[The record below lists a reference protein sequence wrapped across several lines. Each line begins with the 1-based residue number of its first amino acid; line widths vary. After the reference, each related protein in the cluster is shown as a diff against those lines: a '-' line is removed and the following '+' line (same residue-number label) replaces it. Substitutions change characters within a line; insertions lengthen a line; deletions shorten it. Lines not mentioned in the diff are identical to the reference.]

1 MKRTAAALMLA
12 AGLTGC
18 TSPDGAK
25 QSAMS
30 DSAAIRGA
38 APRDKGDGV
47 KQATAYRPAGMSA
60 GMTDG
65 SVRRVNFNGGADRY
79 PPESHGPWNSAVGM
93 GLGHGGIMPAPRMGP
108 PGAVAGV
115 GFGGPN
121 GGMGGGM
128 FLNQRTQVRFVQP
141 GGMFVHFMDQSGGFV
156 EPGRQVPNAYP
167 FPQGNIYRVKL
178 DNIPNRGP
186 RPFYPTIEVY
196 PTTERTVEFLSH
208 STVPLS
214 FTDEDFEQAKVGN
227 MVVKVV
233 YLPDAQFQDLAV
245 AEELVSTKLQ
255 PGEDPIQEAK
265 RRGTIL
271 LVVRLGNI
279 DLEDRSAPQVNDP
292 GMGGMGGPGMIA
304 PRMGPPAGPM
314 PGPGPLVPGEGGGA
328 RGPAG
333 RSGGDMG
340 AKLPT
345 SLPPVSLPPIPGK

>member
-25 QSAMS
+25 QTTMTDTQAVRS
-30 DSAAIRGA
+30 A
-38 APRDKGDGV
+38 APRDKGDGAV
-47 KQATAYRPAGMSA
+47 KQATAYRPAGMPA

-65 SVRRVNFNGGADRY
+65 NVRRVNFSGGADRY
-79 PPESHGPWNSAVGM
+79 PPESHGPWNSAMGM

-108 PGAVAGV
+108 PGVVAGV

-121 GGMGGGM
+121 GGMGGPM
-128 FLNQRTQVRFVQP
+128 FQNQRTQIRFVQP
-141 GGMFVHFMDQSGGFV
+141 GGMFVHFMDQAGGFTD
-156 EPGRQVPNAYP
+156 PGRQVPNAYP

-227 MVVKVV
+227 LVVKVV

-279 DLEDRSAPQVNDP
+279 DLEDKSAPAVNDP
-292 GMGGMGGPGMIA
+292 GMGA
-304 PRMGPPAGPM
+304 PRMPPPPM
-314 PGPGPLVPGEGGGA
+314 PGPGPLLPGGGTG
-328 RGPAG
+328 RGSDTG
-333 RSGGDMG
+333 M
-340 AKLPT
+340 KLPS
-345 SLPPVSLPPIPGK
+345 SLPPVSLPPIPGR